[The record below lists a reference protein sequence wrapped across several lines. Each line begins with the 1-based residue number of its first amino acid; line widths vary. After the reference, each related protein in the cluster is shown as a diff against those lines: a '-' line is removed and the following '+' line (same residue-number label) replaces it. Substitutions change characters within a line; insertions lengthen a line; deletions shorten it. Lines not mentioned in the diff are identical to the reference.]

1 MNRFIPPK
9 RTRELLKYA
18 APCMAEQFMLVLVG
32 IVSTAIIG
40 HLGKAELTASSMST
54 TLVNWLQCIYT
65 GLATGATV
73 LIGRFWGNNEK
84 ENVRRTFFQAIL
96 LTTSISLI
104 VLSLLLVFQNQ
115 LIELFFGTADEEVN
129 KNLHI
134 YFGLCMIGMPATA
147 ATSAITASLRGIG
160 DNKSAFFST
169 AALNV
174 LNIILS
180 YSLIYGI
187 GVLGIKPMG
196 IRGAAIAIFTARY
209 LTLLITFTYIIV
221 LKKPILPSL
230 KHLSLDSG
238 IVKRLVTVSI
248 PSAVE
253 AFVFQG
259 GFFMLQTILLGFGT
273 VLQAGYQ
280 IGNQVN
286 GINNAPSIA
295 LGVAMTS
302 TISQQLGKRDYKAA
316 LEYVDAAKY
325 VVKIG
330 FTAMFIIMLALSP
343 WQAYLYTSDPAV
355 IKSATFFI
363 ALFAFCVI
371 PVGYMQTLAGVLRGA
386 GDVKYVTV
394 SAVLGLWL
402 FRICTVIVVSRLTNS
417 GYIGVASGV
426 PADFFVRAIM
436 YHFRIKKGN
445 WLRIRV

>member
-1 MNRFIPPK
+1 
-9 RTRELLKYA
+9 
-18 APCMAEQFMLVLVG
+18 
-32 IVSTAIIG
+32 
-40 HLGKAELTASSMST
+40 
-54 TLVNWLQCIYT
+54 
-65 GLATGATV
+65 
-73 LIGRFWGNNEK
+73 
-84 ENVRRTFFQAIL
+84 
-96 LTTSISLI
+96 
-104 VLSLLLVFQNQ
+104 
-115 LIELFFGTADEEVN
+115 
-129 KNLHI
+129 
-134 YFGLCMIGMPATA
+134 
-147 ATSAITASLRGIG
+147 
-160 DNKSAFFST
+160 
-169 AALNV
+169 
-174 LNIILS
+174 
-180 YSLIYGI
+180 
-187 GVLGIKPMG
+187 
-196 IRGAAIAIFTARY
+196 
-209 LTLLITFTYIIV
+209 
-221 LKKPILPSL
+221 
-230 KHLSLDSG
+230 
-238 IVKRLVTVSI
+238 
-248 PSAVE
+248 
-253 AFVFQG
+253 
-259 GFFMLQTILLGFGT
+259 MLQTILLGFGT

-286 GINNAPSIA
+286 GINNAPALA

-355 IKSATFFI
+355 IKSSTFFI

-394 SAVLGLWL
+394 SAVFGLWI

-445 WLRIRV
+445 WLRIRI